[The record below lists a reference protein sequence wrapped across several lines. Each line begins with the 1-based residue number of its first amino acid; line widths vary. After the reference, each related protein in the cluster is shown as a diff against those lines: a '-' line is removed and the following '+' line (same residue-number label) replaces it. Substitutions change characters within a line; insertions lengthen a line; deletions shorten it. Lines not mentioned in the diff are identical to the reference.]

1 VLVDQGLLAA
11 LTADPLAAYPALAA
25 LLLASVAIASGLL
38 RGDVLA
44 LARPAPVAWILAALA
59 VAWLLQGVSTAQPAA
74 WADTL
79 AAAALAPIAVI
90 AVAYGPT
97 PALVT
102 LALAHAWIGVPPY
115 PSAVVGPVG
124 ALLVGLELAL
134 LGWLAIAPSPRRYP
148 LLAGLYLVVAHA
160 FTWATAGLAWLVV
173 THGDL
178 SLAAATDTHG
188 LRFGA
193 VAATALVLALVPP
206 PWWRRAFPGS
216 ALAPPPPP
224 QAADRTAATVS
235 PTAAGSP
242 PTPGAAGLLGA
253 AGDEQPDPGRMTSV
267 WDGSD
272 LQPWT
277 RPRPRP
283 RHADGA
289 EAAPAPPQRYARP
302 PRRRGGA
309 SRS

>member
-1 VLVDQGLLAA
+1 VLVDQGLLGA

-44 LARPAPVAWILAALA
+44 LARPAPVAWILAALGA
-59 VAWLLQGVSTAQPAA
+59 AWLVQGLSASAPTA
-74 WADTL
+74 WAETL
-79 AAAALAPIAVI
+79 AAAALAPLAVV

-97 PALVT
+97 PALVA
-102 LALAHAWIGVPPY
+102 LALTHAWIGVPPY
-115 PSAVVGPVG
+115 PSAAAGPAG
-124 ALLVGLELAL
+124 AHFLALELAL

-148 LLAGLYLVVAHA
+148 LLAGTYLLVAHA

-178 SLAAATDTHG
+178 SLAAATATHG
-188 LRFGA
+188 LRFGG
-193 VAATALVLALVPP
+193 VAATAVVLALVPP
-206 PWWRRAFPGS
+206 SWWRRAFPGS
-216 ALAPPPPP
+216 ALALPPPEPGPARTPVPASPPPPGAP
-224 QAADRTAATVS
+224 AA
-235 PTAAGSP
+235 
-242 PTPGAAGLLGA
+242 LGT
-253 AGDEQPDPGRMTSV
+253 AGDARSEPERTTGV

-277 RPRPRP
+277 RPRPRLA
-283 RHADGA
+283 ADA
-289 EAAPAPPQRYARP
+289 EAAPTPPQRYARP